1 MELAIDTSTR
11 YASIA
16 LARQGQVVWEE
27 SWHSEQN
34 HTAELMPAVEGLL
47 KKAHASVK
55 DLTGIAVAQGPGH
68 FSALRVG
75 LSLAKG
81 LAAGLGVPIVGVNTL
96 LVEAFPYLGLGMT
109 IYALLDAG
117 RGDVAWAA
125 FPEGQ
130 ETLQDPEVRV
140 TDLEALWGHITP
152 PALLCGE
159 GISQRLEELKAHQQ
173 AGVLL
178 AATPPPTRRAG
189 VLASLGSRRL
199 LQGHADD
206 LATLQPIY
214 LRGPSIS
221 APKAPS

>member
-27 SWHSEQN
+27 SWRSEQN
-34 HTAELMPAVEGLL
+34 HTVELMPAVEGLL

-55 DLTGIAVAQGPGH
+55 DLTGIAVAQGPGQ

-96 LVEAFPYLGLGMT
+96 LLEAFPYLSLGMPV
-109 IYALLDAG
+109 YALLDAG
-117 RGDVAWAA
+117 RGDVAWAP
-125 FPEGQ
+125 FVDGQ
-130 ETLQDPEVRV
+130 GTLQDPSFRV
-140 TDLEALWGHITP
+140 TDLEALLQQATP

-159 GISQRLEELKAHQQ
+159 GVSQWLEKLMEHRQT
-173 AGVLL
+173 GVLV
-178 AATPPPTRRAG
+178 AKATPPTRRAG

-199 LQGHADD
+199 LQGQADD

-221 APKAPS
+221 APKAAS

>member
-27 SWHSEQN
+27 SWRSEQN
-34 HTAELMPAVEGLL
+34 HTVELMPAVEGLL

-55 DLTGIAVAQGPGH
+55 NLTGIAVAQGPGH

-96 LVEAFPYLGLGMT
+96 LLEAFPYLGLGMSV
-109 IYALLDAG
+109 YALLDAG

-125 FPEGQ
+125 FPDGQ
-130 ETLQDPEVRV
+130 GTLQDPGVRV
-140 TDLEALWGHITP
+140 TDLEVLWGHIHP

-159 GISQRLEELKAHQQ
+159 GISQRLEELVERRQ
-173 AGVLL
+173 AGVYLVT
-178 AATPPPTRRAG
+178 ASPPTRRAG
-189 VLASLGSRRL
+189 VLASLGARRL
-199 LQGHADD
+199 LQGQADD

-221 APKAPS
+221 APRAAS

>member
-1 MELAIDTSTR
+1 MEIAIDTSTR

-27 SWHSEQN
+27 SWRSEQN
-34 HTAELMPAVEGLL
+34 HMVELMPAVEELL

-96 LVEAFPYLGLGMT
+96 LIEAFPYLSLGMPV
-109 IYALLDAG
+109 YALLDAG
-117 RGDVAWAA
+117 RGDVAWAP
-125 FPEGQ
+125 FFEGQ
-130 ETLQDPEVRV
+130 EPSQNPALRV
-140 TDLEALWGHITP
+140 TDLEALLRQATP

-159 GISQRLEELKAHQQ
+159 GVSQWLEKLMEHRQ
-173 AGVLL
+173 AGVLV
-178 AATPPPTRRAG
+178 ATATPPTRRAG
-189 VLASLGSRRL
+189 TLASLGARRL
-199 LQGHADD
+199 LQGQADD

-221 APKAPS
+221 APKGAS

>member
-16 LARQGQVVWEE
+16 LARQGQVAWEE
-27 SWHSEQN
+27 SWRSEQN
-34 HTAELMPAVEGLL
+34 HTVELMPAVEGLL

-81 LAAGLGVPIVGVNTL
+81 LAAGLGVPMVGVNTL
-96 LVEAFPYLGLGMT
+96 LVEAFPYMSLGMPV
-109 IYALLDAG
+109 YALLDAG
-117 RGDVAWAA
+117 RGDVAWAS
-125 FPEGQ
+125 FIEGQ
-130 ETLQDPEVRV
+130 GTFQDPEVRV
-140 TDLEALWGHITP
+140 TDLETLWRQATP

-159 GISQRLEELKAHQQ
+159 GISQRLEELLQHCQ

-178 AATPPPTRRAG
+178 ATTPPPTRRAG
-189 VLASLGSRRL
+189 VLASLGARRL
-199 LQGHADD
+199 LQGQADD

-221 APKAPS
+221 APKAAS